1 MPPLGCLLL
10 FVGVRLFCRLLCFEF
25 GYAGFEGG
33 EVVPVAVAV
42 AGLAL
47 AFLLLDLGVD
57 LGDFLLE
64 VGTATLEVLDDFVL
78 FHCCSCFYVLGAKLR
93 GTGVIRLIGY
103 FASNAATLASR
114 RER

>member
-1 MPPLGCLLL
+1 MCDMACPAVDGMEWWSLLGGLLCVLGFCLGC
-10 FVGVRLFCRLLCFEF
+10 CFGFEL

-33 EVVPVAVAV
+33 EVVPVAVAL

-47 AFLLLDLGVD
+47 AFLLLDLGVN

-78 FHCCSCFYVLGAKLR
+78 FHCC
-93 GTGVIRLIGY
+93 GVFNRLIV
-103 FASNAATLASR
+103 
-114 RER
+114 

>member
-1 MPPLGCLLL
+1 MTRSRSDLSVQDSLALLL
-10 FVGVRLFCRLLCFEF
+10 LGVFVFVGCCF
-25 GYAGFEGG
+25 GFELGEAGADCG

-42 AGLAL
+42 AVLAL

-78 FHCCSCFYVLGAKLR
+78 FHCCSCFYVPSAELR
-93 GTGVIRLIGY
+93 GTGVIV
-103 FASNAATLASR
+103 S
-114 RER
+114 